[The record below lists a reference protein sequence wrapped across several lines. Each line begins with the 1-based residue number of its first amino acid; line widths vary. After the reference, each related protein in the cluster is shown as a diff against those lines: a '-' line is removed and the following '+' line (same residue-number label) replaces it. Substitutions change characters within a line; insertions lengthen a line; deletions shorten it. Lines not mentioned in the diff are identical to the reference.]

1 MFFLIDMEFKSRGT
15 EPSYESSKLDEVFTI
30 IFNGSDFKD
39 QETNNSYL
47 DVIKSF
53 LQPWDHIK
61 SVFDK
66 ICHVILN
73 RSYPKCLDLYEIY
86 LASSSLNG
94 LELNFNGI
102 SEFEYD
108 QFRKFI
114 NFKCWYYFILEEL
127 NLDVKSNGN
136 FEAIVEILPDCSKE
150 EEFKCFTDENMKL
163 IFTFE
168 GAVDIEYKILEYLI
182 KNHK

>member
-1 MFFLIDMEFKSRGT
+1 MPKIISSNIQKIKLKPIEFVQTIDNFIDQNRFHKST
-15 EPSYESSKLDEVFTI
+15 STQLLNYQNFVNTVYPESE
-30 IFNGSDFKD
+30 
-39 QETNNSYL
+39 NN
-47 DVIKSF
+47 DKKS
-53 LQPWDHIK
+53 
-61 SVFDK
+61 
-66 ICHVILN
+66 N
-73 RSYPKCLDLYEIY
+73 
-86 LASSSLNG
+86 
-94 LELNFNGI
+94 
-102 SEFEYD
+102 D

-114 NFKCWYYFILEEL
+114 NFKCWYYFILEEF

-150 EEFKCFTDENMKL
+150 EEFKYFTGENMKL